1 MHGLVEE
8 HVPHLFAAKSAGGNG
23 CRKRSKPR
31 VSPRRLPRC
40 LPRRLPR
47 CLPRASLPLTAQKLR
62 ETITAADSVI
72 VTRTCDSAALE
83 RRARRRAAASR
94 ERAHGGLLRADE
106 KGEDEVDDEDGR
118 RDGNDHA
125 LRAVLVERRGNAAQ
139 HPHLP

>member
-62 ETITAADSVI
+62 ETITAAHSVI
-72 VTRTCDSAALE
+72 VTRTCAL
-83 RRARRRAAASR
+83 ATLRRRSVRRRGVAS
-94 ERAHGGLLRADE
+94 EAHCGLLRADE